1 MSLSTIDLCTQD
13 ATLQRT
19 WQPKAPK
26 TPIYAN
32 YTPWPVAIT
41 IAAGTAGS
49 LGDTGETPEQRW
61 IAIYDTA
68 SGREI
73 SNHGAGANV
82 FSTVLQPG
90 QELKAAAEQEMVYR
104 LLAIKALIDDS
115 TGLPKPEKMLLPKRL
130 ARELIARGK
139 QLRRSAEQ
147 PDDGDEA

>member
-1 MSLSTIDLCTQD
+1 MTLSTIDLCTQE

-26 TPIYAN
+26 ASIYAN

-41 IAAGTAGS
+41 LAAGTAGS
-49 LGDTGETPEQRW
+49 LGEGGPAPEQRW

-68 SGREI
+68 TGREV

-115 TGLPKPEKMLLPKRL
+115 TTLPKPEKMLLPKRL
-130 ARELIARGK
+130 ARELIAKGK
-139 QLRRSAEQ
+139 EQLRRASDE
-147 PDDGDEA
+147 DEA

>member
-1 MSLSTIDLCTQD
+1 MTLSTIDLCTQE

-19 WQPKAPK
+19 WQPKAAK
-26 TPIYAN
+26 APIYAN

-41 IAAGTAGS
+41 VAAGTAGS
-49 LGDTGETPEQRW
+49 LGEGGAAPEQRW

-82 FSTVLQPG
+82 FSTLLQPG

-115 TGLPKPEKMLLPKRL
+115 TALPKPEKMYLPKRL
-130 ARELIARGK
+130 ARELIAKGK
-139 QLRRSAEQ
+139 QQLRRGPE
-147 PDDGDEA
+147 DGEG

>member
-1 MSLSTIDLCTQD
+1 MTLSTIDLCTQE

-41 IAAGTAGS
+41 LAAGTTGS
-49 LGDTGETPEQRW
+49 LGEGGPVPEQRW

-68 SGREI
+68 TGREV

-115 TGLPKPEKMLLPKRL
+115 TTLPRPEKMHLPKRL
-130 ARELIARGK
+130 ARELIAKGK
-139 QLRRSAEQ
+139 QQLRRGPEE
-147 PDDGDEA
+147 DEG